1 MMNCN
6 YYKLPQDLI
15 SSSNF
20 LKSPE
25 SSVNYELG
33 IIVVDE
39 SNLLAKCLL
48 NFK

>member
-1 MMNCN
+1 MMNYN
-6 YYKLPQDLI
+6 YYKFPQDLI
-15 SSSNF
+15 SSSNC